1 MHKRAFFAIII
12 TLWQEGYDD
21 GRKIFKGKGTGF
33 TGCPTGYFEQHSF
46 GRRTKK
52 YLKNLLL
59 FALMNASGNETVTN
73 RNFIKLVNKLFKKFL
88 IQIIKKAE
96 DDDDDETFEEALDVE
111 LNRIVANKE
120 MLDLQT
126 LQSILTPSNI
136 IANIKMNIDGLSQ
149 RQVLNK
155 LLSLR
160 DAFVNHRE
168 TPEEAREREQ
178 RQKEYE
184 LQKKRE
190 RVLEEYARQR
200 SLER

>member
-1 MHKRAFFAIII
+1 MMMEEKFSKEREQVLRAARQGISSNIP
-12 TLWQEGYDD
+12 LAGVQ
-21 GRKIFKGKGTGF
+21 
-33 TGCPTGYFEQHSF
+33 
-46 GRRTKK
+46 KK

-136 IANIKMNIDGLSQ
+136 IANIKMNIDGTIAKTSFEQAFESARRLCQS
-149 RQVLNK
+149 
-155 LLSLR
+155 SR
-160 DAFVNHRE
+160 DSRRSPGKG
-168 TPEEAREREQ
+168 TTS
-178 RQKEYE
+178 
-184 LQKKRE
+184 KRIRTAE
-190 RVLEEYARQR
+190 KTRTGFGRICPAAQFGTLK
-200 SLER
+200 

>member
-1 MHKRAFFAIII
+1 MMTEEKFSKEREQVLRAARQGISSNIP
-12 TLWQEGYDD
+12 LAGVQ
-21 GRKIFKGKGTGF
+21 
-33 TGCPTGYFEQHSF
+33 
-46 GRRTKK
+46 KK

-96 DDDDDETFEEALDVE
+96 DDDDDEMFEEALDVE

-168 TPEEAREREQ
+168 TPEETREREQ

>member
-1 MHKRAFFAIII
+1 MMTEEKFSKER
-12 TLWQEGYDD
+12 
-21 GRKIFKGKGTGF
+21 
-33 TGCPTGYFEQHSF
+33 EQVLRVARQGISSNIPLA
-46 GRRTKK
+46 GVQKK

>member
-1 MHKRAFFAIII
+1 MMTEEKFSKEREQVLRAARQGISSNIP
-12 TLWQEGYDD
+12 LAGVQ
-21 GRKIFKGKGTGF
+21 
-33 TGCPTGYFEQHSF
+33 
-46 GRRTKK
+46 KK

-160 DAFVNHRE
+160 DAFVNHRRDSRRSPGKG
-168 TPEEAREREQ
+168 TTS
-178 RQKEYE
+178 
-184 LQKKRE
+184 KRIRTAE
-190 RVLEEYARQR
+190 KTRTGFGRICPAAQFGTLK
-200 SLER
+200 

>member
-1 MHKRAFFAIII
+1 MMTEEKFSKEREQVLRAARQGISSNIP
-12 TLWQEGYDD
+12 LAGVQ
-21 GRKIFKGKGTGF
+21 
-33 TGCPTGYFEQHSF
+33 
-46 GRRTKK
+46 KK

-155 LLSLR
+155 LLSPR

-184 LQKKRE
+184 LQKNANGFWKNMPGSAVWNVKMRLDE
-190 RVLEEYARQR
+190 AALRGYFQLI
-200 SLER
+200 

>member
-1 MHKRAFFAIII
+1 MMTEEKFSKEREQVLRAARQGIASNIP
-12 TLWQEGYDD
+12 LAGVQ
-21 GRKIFKGKGTGF
+21 
-33 TGCPTGYFEQHSF
+33 
-46 GRRTKK
+46 KK

-120 MLDLQT
+120 MLDLQM

>member
-1 MHKRAFFAIII
+1 MTEEKFSKEREQVLRAARQGISSNIP
-12 TLWQEGYDD
+12 LAGVQ
-21 GRKIFKGKGTGF
+21 
-33 TGCPTGYFEQHSF
+33 
-46 GRRTKK
+46 KK

-73 RNFIKLVNKLFKKFL
+73 RNFIKLVNKLFKKSWLF
-88 IQIIKKAE
+88 IIWWSTICSIIKKAE

>member
-1 MHKRAFFAIII
+1 MMTEEKFSKEREQVLRAARQGISSNIP
-12 TLWQEGYDD
+12 LAGVQ
-21 GRKIFKGKGTGF
+21 
-33 TGCPTGYFEQHSF
+33 
-46 GRRTKK
+46 KK

-59 FALMNASGNETVTN
+59 FALMNASGNETDTN

-190 RVLEEYARQR
+190 RILEEYARQR

>member
-1 MHKRAFFAIII
+1 MMTEEKFSKEREQVLRAARQGISSNIP
-12 TLWQEGYDD
+12 LAGVQ
-21 GRKIFKGKGTGF
+21 
-33 TGCPTGYFEQHSF
+33 
-46 GRRTKK
+46 KK

-96 DDDDDETFEEALDVE
+96 DDDDDEMFEEALDVE

-168 TPEEAREREQ
+168 TPEEA
-178 RQKEYE
+178 
-184 LQKKRE
+184 
-190 RVLEEYARQR
+190 
-200 SLER
+200 

>member
-1 MHKRAFFAIII
+1 MCKEKFSKEREQVLRAARQGISSNIP
-12 TLWQEGYDD
+12 LAGVQ
-21 GRKIFKGKGTGF
+21 
-33 TGCPTGYFEQHSF
+33 
-46 GRRTKK
+46 KK